1 MRISTQQQI
10 MMSSQLTDA
19 LANLEVGDS
28 VRGKIIEALANS
40 ITLKTASG
48 QLFTAALT
56 KSADLRPGQMIE
68 LMINQI
74 TEEGMFAEL
83 KENGSKPDVTEDAK
97 LQQLLKQLDMK
108 PEGLPLQAA
117 KLLLKYNMPVTKEN
131 VAALVNVQKSV
142 ENLAQ
147 GDAGKAVALMQ
158 SEMNINT
165 TEITKLVKQSIA
177 LEPQSQQLAAAL
189 RTDDRVPTE
198 PLPRPTYQ
206 NESQKNSQ
214 EPTRQPASQQP
225 LPQQTAHSNHIEAS
239 PRMVMLRVAEQLN
252 LLENTKE
259 APKLEKLM
267 ENIAKVLEA
276 ASQAKPEHVAYLKSK
291 DIEITPAA
299 IKAMVDNGLGRNKL
313 SKQLEGMEKLVE
325 VLEQNHVDVKE
336 LKQEVKKLFL
346 QPEALQEKEQ
356 VTENFKDILKLSTK
370 LETLVKEHRLESK
383 LEPNLLQD
391 TKNNLDFMR
400 SINNHMNYI
409 QIPIQLNEQKTTA
422 DIYVY
427 SGKKRSKAINPENA
441 TILVALDLQQLGHL
455 ESLIT
460 VSKKQVD
467 ITFKV
472 EKEDFKKV
480 ISSAAGL
487 LSQSLEARGYSLEP
501 LKVINMSEKFS
512 LVELEELAGGDTG
525 QLHLDIRV

>member
-1 MRISTQQQI
+1 MRISTQQQWMI
-10 MMSSQLTDA
+10 KPQLADA

-28 VRGKIIEALANS
+28 VRGKIMEVLAS
-40 ITLKTASG
+40 SMILKTASG

-56 KSADLRPGQMIE
+56 KSADLQPGQTVE
-68 LMINQI
+68 LVISQI

-83 KENGSKPDVTEDAK
+83 KEKGSKPPVTEDTK

-117 KLLLKYNMPVTKEN
+117 KLLLKYNMPVSKYN

-147 GDAGKAVALMQ
+147 GDAGKAIALMQ
-158 SEMNINT
+158 SELNIHT
-165 TEITKLVKQSIA
+165 TEITKLVKQSTA
-177 LEPQSQQLAAAL
+177 LEPLSQQIAAAL
-189 RTDDRVPTE
+189 GTVDKLPLDSLGRQAYPNE
-198 PLPRPTYQ
+198 PHNNRQETGAIISQLPDPANTL
-206 NESQKNSQ
+206 ESS
-214 EPTRQPASQQP
+214 TR
-225 LPQQTAHSNHIEAS
+225 E
-239 PRMVMLRVAEQLN
+239 VMARVAEQLGLN
-252 LLENTKE
+252 NTKA
-259 APKLEKLM
+259 APGVEKLM
-267 ENIAKVLEA
+267 ENIIKVFEA
-276 ASQAKPEHVAYLKSK
+276 ASQAKPEHMAYLKSK
-291 DIEITPAA
+291 DMEITPAA

-313 SKQLEGMEKLVE
+313 SMQLEGMEKLMD

-356 VTENFKDILKLSTK
+356 VTENFKDILQLGAK
-370 LETLVKEHRLESK
+370 LEALVKEHRLESK

-391 TKNNLDFMR
+391 TKNNVEFLR
-400 SINNHMNYI
+400 SINNNINYI
-409 QIPIQLNEQKTTA
+409 QIPLQVNEQKTTA

-441 TILVALDLQQLGHL
+441 TILVALELQQLGHL
-455 ESLIT
+455 ESMIT
-460 VSKKQVD
+460 VNRKQVD

-480 ISSAAGL
+480 IGSAAGL
-487 LSQSLEARGYSLEP
+487 LSQSLEARGYSLKP
-501 LKVINMSEKFS
+501 LKLINMSEKFS
-512 LVELEELAGGDTG
+512 LVELEELTLGDAG